1 MDRETIHTWIG
12 LLFRLICGRLIDN
25 ATNMCIGY
33 MAGWTVSHWADEI
46 LLGFS
51 SGRSNAIGLQ
61 NLAETLYL
69 YWALVAGQTQQ

>member
-1 MDRETIHTWIG
+1 
-12 LLFRLICGRLIDN
+12 
-25 ATNMCIGY
+25 MCIGY